1 MLYYILFSG
10 NLTFAEMCL
19 MFLISILVFFVSL
32 SAHEFAHGL
41 MALQMGDK
49 TAKLAGRLTMNPLKH
64 LDKSGFLCF
73 ALLGVGWAKPIP
85 INPLNFKKFKTGMR
99 LVSLAGI
106 LANILLGLIAA
117 GIYAILLA
125 TVGAEIVAMQY
136 VYLILEYFMLV
147 NSFLA
152 LFNLLPIHPLDGFN
166 FVASFMRNDNK
177 FIRFSLKNGFRILLG
192 ILLFGLFTQLM
203 FGFDILD
210 WYLSILYNYVFIPI
224 ASLGV

>member
-1 MLYYILFSG
+1 
-10 NLTFAEMCL
+10 MCL

-41 MALQMGDK
+41 MALKMGDK

-85 INPLNFKKFKTGMR
+85 INHLNFKKFKTGMR

-106 LANILLGLIAA
+106 FANILLGLLSA
-117 GIYAILLA
+117 GLYAVLLI

-152 LFNLLPIHPLDGFN
+152 LFNILPIHPLDGFN

-177 FIRFSLKNGFRILLG
+177 FIRFSLKNGFKILLG
-192 ILLFGLFTQLM
+192 ALLFGLFTQLM